1 MINQLCL
8 QGFNFKLLGILTMK
22 FKVGDG
28 SSTKFWHDPWSEG
41 LPWENNFTEL
51 YNISSNKEASVAE
64 LLSFEGENY
73 N

>member
-1 MINQLCL
+1 
-8 QGFNFKLLGILTMK
+8 MK

-28 SSTKFWHDPWSEG
+28 SSTKFWHDPWSKG

>member
-1 MINQLCL
+1 
-8 QGFNFKLLGILTMK
+8 MK
-22 FKVGDG
+22 FRVGDG
-28 SSTKFWHDPWSEG
+28 SSTKFWQDQWSEG
-41 LPWENNFTEL
+41 IPWENNFIEL

>member
-1 MINQLCL
+1 MR
-8 QGFNFKLLGILTMK
+8 

-28 SSTKFWHDPWSEG
+28 STKFWLDPWSEG

>member
-1 MINQLCL
+1 
-8 QGFNFKLLGILTMK
+8 MK

-28 SSTKFWHDPWSEG
+28 SSTKFWRSKG

>member
-1 MINQLCL
+1 
-8 QGFNFKLLGILTMK
+8 MK

-51 YNISSNKEASVAE
+51 YNISSYMEASVAE
-64 LLSFEGENY
+64 LLSFEGETTIEILVLY
-73 N
+73 QFKIGS